1 MGDNPRKV
9 EAVIKGVTADRKQLI
24 LSIGN
29 VEMTATRNFTGLF
42 TATDLRS
49 IVGEPDKEVR
59 IPVLSLSTQE
69 VKGFK
74 VPAFAQSDTLKNHE
88 AVGTAK
94 NVEGRA

>member
-49 IVGEPDKEVR
+49 IVGNQTK
-59 IPVLSLSTQE
+59 
-69 VKGFK
+69 K
-74 VPAFAQSDTLKNHE
+74 
-88 AVGTAK
+88 
-94 NVEGRA
+94 

>member
-29 VEMTATRNFTGLF
+29 VEMTAT
-42 TATDLRS
+42 
-49 IVGEPDKEVR
+49 
-59 IPVLSLSTQE
+59 QE

-74 VPAFAQSDTLKNHE
+74 VPAFVQSDTLKI
-88 AVGTAK
+88 TK
-94 NVEGRA
+94 L

>member
-1 MGDNPRKV
+1 MGDNTRKV

-24 LSIGN
+24 LRIGN

-49 IVGEPDKEVR
+49 IEVR

-69 VKGFK
+69 AKGFK
-74 VPAFAQSDTLKNHE
+74 VPAFVQSDTLKI
-88 AVGTAK
+88 TK
-94 NVEGRA
+94 L